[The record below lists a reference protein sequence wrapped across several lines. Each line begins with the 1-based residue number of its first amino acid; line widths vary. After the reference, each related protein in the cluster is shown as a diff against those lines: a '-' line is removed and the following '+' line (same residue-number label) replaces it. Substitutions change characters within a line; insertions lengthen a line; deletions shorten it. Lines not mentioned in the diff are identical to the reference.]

1 MALANID
8 VLHSLHR
15 LLPNVLCNDI
25 VWNWQGRCGCI
36 HFVFVFVSNSLFL
49 PSSIVVSASKDSF

>member
-1 MALANID
+1 
-8 VLHSLHR
+8 
-15 LLPNVLCNDI
+15 LCNDI

-36 HFVFVFVSNSLFL
+36 HFVFVFVFVSNSLFL